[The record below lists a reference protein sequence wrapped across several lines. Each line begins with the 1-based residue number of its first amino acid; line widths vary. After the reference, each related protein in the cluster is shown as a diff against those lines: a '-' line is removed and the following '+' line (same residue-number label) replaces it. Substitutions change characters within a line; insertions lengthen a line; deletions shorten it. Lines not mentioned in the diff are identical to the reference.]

1 MTARAFA
8 TSVLGHALPE
18 DSLGMAEQETQRIIV
33 LAGRDG
39 VSPMLHA
46 MCDALLIKLVAI
58 SSHHDLPFRLHQ
70 HRPMAVISEI
80 DPQGIASCA
89 ALRSIA
95 AYNPEMPVLL
105 VAGDDPTVLG
115 TIDAAEQLWSLSSL
129 HRLAAIPAP
138 SDLIGFLFQAGRH
151 SGLGRLMPM
160 S

>member
-1 MTARAFA
+1 MTAHAFA
-8 TSVLGHALPE
+8 TSVLGRALTE
-18 DSLGMAEQETQRIIV
+18 DSLGMTEQETQRVVV

-39 VSPMLHA
+39 VSSSLNA
-46 MCDALLIKLVAI
+46 MCEALLIELIVIK
-58 SSHHDLPFRLHQ
+58 SHHDLPFRLHH

-80 DPQGIASCA
+80 DPQSIASCA

-95 AYNPEMPVLL
+95 AYNPDMPILL

-129 HRLAAIPAP
+129 RRLEAPPAP
-138 SDLIGFLFQAGRH
+138 GDLISFLFEAGRH

-160 S
+160 R

>member
-1 MTARAFA
+1 MTAHAFA
-8 TSVLGHALPE
+8 TSVLGRALPE
-18 DSLGMAEQETQRIIV
+18 DSLGMTEQETQRVIV
-33 LAGRDG
+33 LAGSDG
-39 VSPMLHA
+39 VSSTVRA
-46 MCDALLIKLVAI
+46 MCDALLIELVAI
-58 SSHHDLPFRLHQ
+58 NSHHDLPFRLHH

-115 TIDAAEQLWSLSSL
+115 TIDAAEQLWCLSSL
-129 HRLAAIPAP
+129 HRLAAPPAA

-151 SGLGRLMPM
+151 SGLGRLIPL